1 MSEWNPLDVSWL
13 GPLDPTSWFK
23 QEMPEPEGA
32 SPSVPLR
39 VHPEHGRGKVAI
51 PTENHSAPQLRQGL
65 EHRMSGQG
73 VPVHRDARAS
83 ESPVR
88 GARTS
93 ESPVRGTRTS
103 ESPVRGTSPTR
114 HTQQHQHHDHQHGH
128 NRHSHHNHGRPDVE
142 GTLKELTF
150 EAHDMHWRKSATDTS
165 SCVSVADAVLRGG
178 AENGLKQNIRVTQMQ
193 HAYEVSVSVSCF
205 HLSVTT
211 TCAYISAAMT
221 TARM

>member
-1 MSEWNPLDVSWL
+1 MSSRDGDWNPLDVSWL

-23 QEMPEPEGA
+23 QELPGPAGA

-39 VHPEHGRGKVAI
+39 VHPEHGRGQVAVQI
-51 PTENHSAPQLRQGL
+51 ANHSAPQLRQGL

-73 VPVHRDARAS
+73 VPVHRDARTS

-88 GARTS
+88 GAS
-93 ESPVRGTRTS
+93 HE
-103 ESPVRGTSPTR
+103 
-114 HTQQHQHHDHQHGH
+114 HQHGH

-142 GTLKELTF
+142 GTLKKLTF

-165 SCVSVADAVLRGG
+165 SCVGVADAVLRGG
-178 AENGLKQNIRVTQMQ
+178 AESELKQNIRLVQMQ
-193 HAYEVSVSVSCF
+193 HTYEVSVSVSCL

-211 TCAYISAAMT
+211 TCAYISAAINT
-221 TARM
+221 VVNHRPTQKKTKP